1 MLAAEQREQL
11 LTGLAEAID
20 AQGSWLDIDY
30 ETHLYM
36 ARLI

>member
-20 AQGSWLDIDY
+20 AQGGRLEIDY